1 MAVDYFLKID
11 GIPGESNDRRHK
23 GEIVLE
29 SFSLGETNSGG
40 SATGGGGSGKVSFQD
55 FHFTAKFT
63 KASPKLMLACA
74 TGEHIPNVVM
84 TGRKAGGFEFL
95 FIKMGEV
102 LVSSFQTGE
111 SGGTV
116 PEDAVSL
123 AFAKIEVDYKEQK
136 ATGSLG
142 ASTSF
147 AWNLSENKAG

>member
-23 GEIVLE
+23 GEIVLD

-74 TGEHIPNVVM
+74 TGVHIPRATM

-95 FIKMGEV
+95 FVKMSDV

-147 AWNLSENKAG
+147 AWNLGENKAG

>member
-40 SATGGGGSGKVSFQD
+40 SATGGSGSGKVSFHD

-95 FIKMGEV
+95 FIKMREV

-147 AWNLSENKAG
+147 AWNLGENKAG

>member
-11 GIPGESNDRRHK
+11 GIPGESTDRRHN
-23 GEIVLE
+23 GEIVVD

-40 SATGGGGSGKVSFQD
+40 STTGGGGSGKVSFQD

-74 TGEHIPNVVM
+74 TGVHIPRATI

-95 FIKMGEV
+95 FVKMSDV
-102 LVSSFQTGE
+102 RVSSFQTGE

-142 ASTSF
+142 ASTAF

>member
-11 GIPGESNDRRHK
+11 GIPGESTDRRHN
-23 GEIVLE
+23 GEIVVD

-40 SATGGGGSGKVSFQD
+40 SVTGGGGAGKVSFQD

-74 TGEHIPNVVM
+74 TGVHIPSAIL
-84 TGRKAGGFEFL
+84 TGRKAGGFDFL
-95 FIKMGEV
+95 FVKMHDV

-142 ASTSF
+142 ATTRFS
-147 AWNLSENKAG
+147 WDLRENKAG